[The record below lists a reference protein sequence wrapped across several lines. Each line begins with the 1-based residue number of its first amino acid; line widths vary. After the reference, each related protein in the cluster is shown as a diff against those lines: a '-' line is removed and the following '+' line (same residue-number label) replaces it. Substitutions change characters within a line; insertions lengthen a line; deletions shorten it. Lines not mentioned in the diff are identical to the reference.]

1 MRSWASTF
9 VIASLVLVF
18 RFAFSIIQGSRR
30 AAPKRGISG
39 NEASSLGMRLATQD
53 EASSLGIYLV
63 AWERGRSGNEA
74 SSLGTKLHLLLSIF
88 SASCLCVLVLQ
99 ADEVKGHDVDL
110 VGLVSCEVRLC
121 GAPSTLHMN
130 KMEGCT

>member
-1 MRSWASTF
+1 MR
-9 VIASLVLVF
+9 V
-18 RFAFSIIQGSRR
+18 
-30 AAPKRGISG
+30 
-39 NEASSLGMRLATQD
+39 
-53 EASSLGIYLV
+53 
-63 AWERGRSGNEA
+63 
-74 SSLGTKLHLLLSIF
+74 HLLLSTL
-88 SASCLCVLVLQ
+88 SALCVLVLQ